1 MPFRAILSQSSAPGY
16 GTTYSY
22 IFHLDIKKS
31 PRTAAPPPSRRMIS
45 DRRMTPDPLD
55 GLKRKKVKVLLRK
68 MIPAPLLSH
77 ISSDEDIEERFSTTP
92 MTVKKEHSNI
102 QVNILSV
109 FLLVKGSAAESLKD
123 FFLGI
128 LKRAFFVG

>member
-1 MPFRAILSQSSAPGY
+1 MIFVVQIVCCAPISFELDFCPFVSHLHSQMLLA
-16 GTTYSY
+16 TFFY

-92 MTVKKEHSNI
+92 MTVKKEHNNI
-102 QVNILSV
+102 QVNI
-109 FLLVKGSAAESLKD
+109 
-123 FFLGI
+123 
-128 LKRAFFVG
+128 